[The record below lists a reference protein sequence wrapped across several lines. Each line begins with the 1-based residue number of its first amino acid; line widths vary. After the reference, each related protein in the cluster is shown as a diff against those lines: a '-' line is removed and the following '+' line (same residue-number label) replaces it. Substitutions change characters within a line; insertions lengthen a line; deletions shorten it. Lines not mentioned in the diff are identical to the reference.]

1 MTPAARPRSLTLRP
15 VHASASL
22 ALVLAIVCTDADAA
36 TFLVMTWIHGLGA
49 EANPLVASLAAAHGL
64 LPVVAL
70 RLVLVTVAAV
80 AIASIG
86 GSHRTLSRVLLLAI
100 ATVGAFGA
108 ISNVL
113 SW

>member
-1 MTPAARPRSLTLRP
+1 MTPAARPRLSALRP
-15 VHASASL
+15 VHATASL

-36 TFLVMTWIHGLGA
+36 TFLVMTSIHGLAA
-49 EANPLVASLAAAHGL
+49 EANPLVAQLAADHGL

-70 RLVLVTVAAV
+70 RLLLVTVAAV
-80 AIASIG
+80 AIATIG
-86 GSHRTLSRVLLLAI
+86 GTHRTLSRILLIAI

>member
-1 MTPAARPRSLTLRP
+1 MVP
-15 VHASASL
+15 

-36 TFLVMTWIHGLGA
+36 TFLVMTAIHGMGA
-49 EANPLVASLAAAHGL
+49 EANPLVVALAGTHGL

-70 RLVLVTVAAV
+70 RLILVTEAAV
-80 AIASIG
+80 VIATAG
-86 GSHRTLSRVLLLAI
+86 AAHRTTARLLLLAI

-108 ISNVL
+108 VSNVL